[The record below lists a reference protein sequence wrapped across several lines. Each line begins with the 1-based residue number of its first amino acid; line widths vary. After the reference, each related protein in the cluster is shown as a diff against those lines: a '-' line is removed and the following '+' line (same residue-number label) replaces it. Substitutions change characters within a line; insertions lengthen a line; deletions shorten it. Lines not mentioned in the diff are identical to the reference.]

1 MAESLL
7 PEQPGV
13 GPNGQT
19 QQSPVSRYMQDAM
32 HAFEG
37 VKNYFQTHD
46 SAQMK
51 HDLEARVRENPLAA
65 VAVSVGIGYLLGK
78 IFR

>member
-13 GPNGQT
+13 GPDGKA
-19 QQSPVSRYMQDAM
+19 QQSQVSRYMQDAK

-46 SAQMK
+46 STQMK
-51 HDLEARVRENPLAA
+51 QDLEARVRENPLAA

-78 IFR
+78 ILR

>member
-1 MAESLL
+1 MAESLT
-7 PEQPGV
+7 PEPGV
-13 GPNGQT
+13 GPNGKN
-19 QQSPVSRYMQDAM
+19 QQSQVSRYMQDAV

-46 SAQMK
+46 TGQMR
-51 HDLEARVRENPLAA
+51 HDLEARVRDNPLAA
-65 VAVSVGIGYLLGK
+65 VAVSVGVGYLLGK

>member
-1 MAESLL
+1 MAESLI
-7 PEQPGV
+7 PEPTI
-13 GPNGQT
+13 GPNGKSQE
-19 QQSPVSRYMQDAM
+19 SPVSRYMQDAV
-32 HAFEG
+32 HAYEG

-46 SAQMK
+46 TTQMK
-51 HDLEARVRENPLAA
+51 HDLEARVRDNPLTA